1 MSHIEISSWKTLCAK
16 FLIKKV
22 MKSKSRSLILDLR
35 LFAIQTKKWMSV
47 WEHLSIWLQ
56 SFVEW
61 SSMTSELMSG
71 VWG

>member
-1 MSHIEISSWKTLCAK
+1 MSHIEISSWKMLCAK

-35 LFAIQTKKWMSV
+35 LFAIQMKKWMSV

-71 VWG
+71 V

>member
-1 MSHIEISSWKTLCAK
+1 MSHIEILSWKMLCAK

-35 LFAIQTKKWMSV
+35 LFAIQMKKWMSV
-47 WEHLSIWLQ
+47 WVHLSIWLQ

-71 VWG
+71 V